1 MRWPRTLGLGLG
13 GLCVGVAIWEAG
25 QTSPWVWALLAFNA
39 LAWPQLAYWRA
50 MRSRR
55 PFPAE
60 RHNLLIDSL
69 LGGFWLPVMG
79 FSVLPSALI
88 AAMLT
93 MDNIAVGGRRLFLR
107 GLCALAAGAA
117 IGWLLQGR
125 PWVATTSLATVLACL
140 PFLIAYPLVIGL
152 TTYSLARRLSE
163 QRRAHEKAEVAYR
176 DVLDAMDA
184 GIVLYDADDRLVLF
198 NRRFA
203 ELYASIAPRLKPGM
217 RFEDLLRQAVAAGFI
232 PEARGREEAWLAE
245 RVQTHQ
251 QAGTAFVREFPNRQW
266 RRIVEQRLPDGGLLA
281 FSTDVT
287 DLKLHEAELEQLI
300 GERDAYARALQEAN
314 QRLDRLS
321 NTDALTGL
329 ANRRQFDRRL
339 QEEWTRAQRHGL
351 PLALLMIDVDHFK
364 RYNDA
369 HGHVDG
375 DECLRR
381 IGIGLSACA
390 ARATDL
396 VARYG
401 GEEFVLL
408 LPHTDPE
415 EALLVARRCMEA
427 VDAAAIE
434 HRDSP
439 TSTTVTVSIGAA
451 AMQPAIDQPPA
462 ALVRMADAALYAAKL
477 KGRHRVESTATVQ
490 DRRAA
495 PREMVAMS
503 DGRQEGPSRS
513 SRRFIS
519 GC

>member
-1 MRWPRTLGLGLG
+1 MGLGLG

-25 QTSPWVWALLAFNA
+25 QTSAFVWALLAFNA
-39 LAWPQLAYWRA
+39 FAWPQLAYWRA
-50 MRSRR
+50 MRSPR
-55 PFPAE
+55 PYDAE

-88 AAMLT
+88 ATMLT

-107 GLCALAAGAA
+107 GLCALVAGVAA
-117 IGWLLQGR
+117 GWLLQGH

-152 TTYSLARRLSE
+152 TAYRLAKRLRE
-163 QRRAHEKAEVAYR
+163 QRHAHEQAEVAYR
-176 DVLDAMDA
+176 NVLDAMDA
-184 GIVLYDADDRLVLF
+184 GIVLYDAEDRLVLF

-203 ELYASIAPRLKPGM
+203 ELYASIAPQLRPGM
-217 RFEDLLRQAVAAGFI
+217 RFEDLVRQAVAAGFI
-232 PEARGREEAWLAE
+232 PEARGREDAWLAE
-245 RVQTHQ
+245 RVHTHR
-251 QAGTAFVREFPNRQW
+251 QAGTAFVREFPNKQW

-287 DLKLHEAELEQLI
+287 DLKRHEAELEQLI

-314 QRLDRLS
+314 QQLERSS

-329 ANRRQFDRRL
+329 ANRRQLDLRL
-339 QEEWTRAQRHGL
+339 SEEWARAQRHGL

-375 DECLRR
+375 DECLRK
-381 IGIGLSACA
+381 IGLALGACA
-390 ARATDL
+390 TRVTDL

-408 LPHTDPE
+408 LPHTDHK
-415 EALLVARRCMEA
+415 EALLVAHRCIEA

-434 HRDSP
+434 HLDSP
-439 TSTTVTVSIGAA
+439 TSATVTVSIGVA
-451 AMQPAIDQPPA
+451 AMQPEVEQQSAD
-462 ALVRMADAALYAAKL
+462 LVRMADAALYAAKL
-477 KGRHRVESTATVQ
+477 KGRHRVESMAI
-490 DRRAA
+490 A
-495 PREMVAMS
+495 REGRVARIAS
-503 DGRQEGPSRS
+503 KDLCRTGA
-513 SRRFIS
+513 
-519 GC
+519 